1 MSSMQL
7 VIGLKECDPLWLILF
22 VLLIKYTVV
31 FLDTLILFVFQSR
44 SHFDLC
50 QLKMADGQQIN
61 HQTYNVPKY
70 IRTDLF
76 SYKPTS
82 FLDTISLNVS

>member
-50 QLKMADGQQIN
+50 QLKMADGQQIH
-61 HQTYNVPKY
+61 HQTYLNISEMICLAINQP
-70 IRTDLF
+70 RF
-76 SYKPTS
+76 W
-82 FLDTISLNVS
+82 TIYL

>member
-22 VLLIKYTVV
+22 VLLIKY
-31 FLDTLILFVFQSR
+31 LDTLILFLFQSR

-61 HQTYNVPKY
+61 HQTYLN
-70 IRTDLF
+70 
-76 SYKPTS
+76 
-82 FLDTISLNVS
+82 ISEMIC

>member
-31 FLDTLILFVFQSR
+31 ILDTLILFVFQSR

-61 HQTYNVPKY
+61 HQTYLN
-70 IRTDLF
+70 
-76 SYKPTS
+76 
-82 FLDTISLNVS
+82 ISEMICLAINQPRFWTLYL

>member
-50 QLKMADGQQIN
+50 QLKMADSQQIN
-61 HQTYNVPKY
+61 HQTYLN
-70 IRTDLF
+70 
-76 SYKPTS
+76 
-82 FLDTISLNVS
+82 ISEMICLAINQPRFWTLYL

>member
-22 VLLIKYTVV
+22 VLLIKY
-31 FLDTLILFVFQSR
+31 LDTLILFLFQSR

-50 QLKMADGQQIN
+50 QLKMADSQQIN
-61 HQTYNVPKY
+61 HQTYLN
-70 IRTDLF
+70 
-76 SYKPTS
+76 
-82 FLDTISLNVS
+82 ISEMIC

>member
-61 HQTYNVPKY
+61 HQTYLN
-70 IRTDLF
+70 
-76 SYKPTS
+76 
-82 FLDTISLNVS
+82 ISEMICLAINQPRFWTLYL

>member
-1 MSSMQL
+1 MLSMQL
-7 VIGLKECDPLWLILF
+7 VIGLKECDPLWLILY

-61 HQTYNVPKY
+61 HQTY
-70 IRTDLF
+70 
-76 SYKPTS
+76 
-82 FLDTISLNVS
+82 LNILEMICLPINQPRFWTLYL

>member
-1 MSSMQL
+1 MKN
-7 VIGLKECDPLWLILF
+7 VKHAIGNWFKECDPLWLILF

-61 HQTYNVPKY
+61 HQTYLNISEMICLAINQP
-70 IRTDLF
+70 RF
-76 SYKPTS
+76 W
-82 FLDTISLNVS
+82 TIYL